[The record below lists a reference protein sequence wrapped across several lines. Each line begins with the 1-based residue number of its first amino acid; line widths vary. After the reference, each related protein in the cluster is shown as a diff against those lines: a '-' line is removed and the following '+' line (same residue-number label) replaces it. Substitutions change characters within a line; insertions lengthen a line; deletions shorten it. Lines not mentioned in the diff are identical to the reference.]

1 MKKLGVFIWY
11 LKKFKM
17 KNFIPVNEPLFL
29 GNEKKYLLECIDTG
43 WVSSDGPFV
52 EIFEKKFASKH
63 NRKYGIAVCN
73 GTAAIDAAVMSIGI
87 KKGDEVILPTFTII
101 SCVLQIVRIGA
112 IPIFVDAN
120 PLTWNMDVN
129 QIEEKITTRTKAI
142 MIVHIYGLPV
152 DLDPVIKI
160 CKKYKIKLIED
171 AAEVIGQTYK
181 KRKCGSFGDIST
193 VSFYPNKH
201 ITTGEGGMIL
211 TDNKELAYKCRELRN
226 LCFQKKR
233 RFKHEHLGWNLRMSN
248 IQAALGLA
256 QLEQLDQFIQKKRWI
271 GNYYNNLLFKLKK
284 DLQLPLSST
293 DYSENIYW
301 VYGVVLSEHCGF
313 NADTIINKLNKLGV
327 GCRPFFFPLHQQPAI
342 KKLKIIKKSS
352 FPVAEKISKLGFYL
366 PSGLALTNIQIDKVV
381 YSLNQVIKKI

>member
-1 MKKLGVFIWY
+1 M
-11 LKKFKM
+11 
-17 KNFIPVNEPLFL
+17 IPVNTPFFN
-29 GNEKKYLLECIDTG
+29 GNELKYITECVKTG
-43 WVSSDGPFV
+43 WVSSEGKF
-52 EIFEKKFASKH
+52 ISLFEQQFSSYIGQE
-63 NRKYGIAVCN
+63 YGIAVSN
-73 GTAAIDAAVMSIGI
+73 GSAALDIAI
-87 KKGDEVILPTFTII
+87 KALNINNGDEVIMPTFTII
-101 SCVLQIVRIGA
+101 SPAQSVIRNGGLPVL
-112 IPIFVDAN
+112 VDSN
-120 PLTWNMDVN
+120 IDTWNMDIS
-129 QIEEKITTRTKAI
+129 QIEKKITKKTKAI
-142 MIVHIYGLPV
+142 LVVHTYGLPV
-152 DLDPVIKI
+152 DMEPVLLL
-160 CKKYKIKLIED
+160 CKKYNLLLIED
-171 AAEVIGQTYK
+171 AAEVHGQTYNGK
-181 KRKCGSFGDIST
+181 MCGSFGDIST